1 MLAKVGKVRG
11 SAQRVADAVVTL
23 NARRPPG
30 VEKELRRG
38 WDNYLSRWA
47 LSAGAVIALVT
58 FGNLWWSIW
67 VGVIAGSLVALAGF
81 LWFVNSSRYV
91 RDIWTLQEEL
101 ARIENEES
109 RLHFSHRIDIIA
121 ALRDIDR
128 SWGMACLTLSAGI
141 FGLTLLTAMLVG
153 L

>member
-67 VGVIAGSLVALAGF
+67 VG
-81 LWFVNSSRYV
+81 
-91 RDIWTLQEEL
+91 
-101 ARIENEES
+101 
-109 RLHFSHRIDIIA
+109 IIA
-121 ALRDIDR
+121 A
-128 SWGMACLTLSAGI
+128 
-141 FGLTLLTAMLVG
+141 TLLVAFPSAFFPQDRHYSSFTRHRPLLGNG
-153 L
+153 LPNTISRNFRADAANGDVSWFVMSR

>member
-47 LSAGAVIALVT
+47 LRAGAVIALVT

>member
-58 FGNLWWSIW
+58 FGNH
-67 VGVIAGSLVALAGF
+67 
-81 LWFVNSSRYV
+81 
-91 RDIWTLQEEL
+91 IWTLQEEL